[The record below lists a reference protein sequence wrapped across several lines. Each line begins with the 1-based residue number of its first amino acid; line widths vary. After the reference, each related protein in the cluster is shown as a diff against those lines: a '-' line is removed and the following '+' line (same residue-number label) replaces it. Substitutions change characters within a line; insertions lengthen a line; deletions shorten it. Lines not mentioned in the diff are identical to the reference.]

1 MNHLLGH
8 EKSKI
13 ENHVYMSIRLKLQ
26 EQARILQ
33 KEIYKVMHVDS
44 TNEEKHIIL
53 GKISS
58 YLDTRN
64 LLMPL
69 VSSDRYTQEIE
80 GAKNKLQR
88 ITSDNKI

>member
-1 MNHLLGH
+1 
-8 EKSKI
+8 
-13 ENHVYMSIRLKLQ
+13 
-26 EQARILQ
+26 
-33 KEIYKVMHVDS
+33 MHGDS

-53 GKISS
+53 GKIYS

-69 VSSDRYTQEIE
+69 VSNDKYTQEIE